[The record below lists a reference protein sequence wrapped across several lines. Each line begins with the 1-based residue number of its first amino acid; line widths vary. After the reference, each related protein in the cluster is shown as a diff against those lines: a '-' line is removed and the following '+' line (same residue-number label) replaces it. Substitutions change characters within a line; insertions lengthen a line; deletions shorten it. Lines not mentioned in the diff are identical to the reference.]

1 MSQPDV
7 CSEGGALEAEVAA
20 LKSVALKFVEAIN
33 AGDPEGLPPL
43 QTEDFTFIDMAGD
56 VERGRQSWP
65 DYFTSYPE
73 YTIHVQKVLRGGNG
87 VAIIGRTT
95 GSHVPPEVE
104 EKWNILWTAE
114 IRDNLVA
121 EWRIYTDIEEAK
133 KKVQESEKV

>member
-1 MSQPDV
+1 MSEPNV
-7 CSEGGALEAEVAA
+7 YPEGGALEAEVAA
-20 LKSVALKFVEAIN
+20 LKSIALKFVEVIN
-33 AGDPEGLPPL
+33 TGDPERLTAL
-43 QTEDFTFIDMAGD
+43 QTEDFTLIDMEGD
-56 VERGRQSWP
+56 VERGRQGWHG
-65 DYFTSYPE
+65 YFSSCPE